1 MSGGRRLLNMAQSA
15 TVTDGT
21 AAQSVILQAAWSL
34 WMGLLRTL
42 VTLFFKVFF
51 KFLRLGS
58 ALVFAFVSQGRG
70 WSGKLAAGSQSLWPK
85 IPVNLCIVLLCV
97 YTVAEEG

>member
-1 MSGGRRLLNMAQSA
+1 MAPQLSGLSCRLLGRYGWVYFAR
-15 TVTDGT
+15 
-21 AAQSVILQAAWSL
+21 WSL
-34 WMGLLRTL
+34 YFL
-42 VTLFFKVFF
+42 KSFF

-58 ALVFAFVSQGRG
+58 ALVFVFVSQGRG